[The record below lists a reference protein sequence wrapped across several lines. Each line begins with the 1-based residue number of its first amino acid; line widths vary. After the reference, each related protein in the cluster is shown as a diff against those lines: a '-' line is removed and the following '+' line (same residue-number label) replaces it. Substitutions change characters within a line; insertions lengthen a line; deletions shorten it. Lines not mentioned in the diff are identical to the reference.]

1 MHCKSCHCNSCPL
14 LVPAFGS
21 CFNPPDSDGLQDA
34 TKNVFIV
41 KFACMVSP
49 QSSIVRNEQLSEWYR
64 TWKNSTPNMLGRRYV
79 HCIIRIYFKRTWC
92 WSISGSCGIRKCIK
106 QTTNYQELRLLGI
119 NLHVWKANQLP
130 KTDIASLRRASTW
143 AWNPQKWRWEH
154 HFSVNDILGKL
165 IVYLFG
171 FWKTDLGIY
180 IYILY
185 IYIYTICL
193 HQL

>member
-1 MHCKSCHCNSCPL
+1 
-14 LVPAFGS
+14 
-21 CFNPPDSDGLQDA
+21 
-34 TKNVFIV
+34 
-41 KFACMVSP
+41 
-49 QSSIVRNEQLSEWYR
+49 
-64 TWKNSTPNMLGRRYV
+64 MLGRRYV

-154 HFSVNDILGKL
+154 HFSVNDLSGKL

-180 IYILY
+180 IYIIYTYTLY
-185 IYIYTICL
+185 MSSSTLVVCHPIVRYPRPRRMDGHVSISCTKRQLFWGWPTQFTEKYQNQVSSENDIYIYMCVLIGIYLYTQYIDI
-193 HQL
+193 